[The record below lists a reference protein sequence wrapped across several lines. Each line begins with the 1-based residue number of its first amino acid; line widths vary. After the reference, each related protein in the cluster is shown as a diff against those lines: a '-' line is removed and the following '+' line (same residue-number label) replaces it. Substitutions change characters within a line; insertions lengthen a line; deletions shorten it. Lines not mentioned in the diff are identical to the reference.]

1 MLTLETEGHDHA
13 MRAPDEGHLILPKP
27 LLELHQGLLTH
38 LGVDVGQAN
47 LKRQCRERETFF

>member
-1 MLTLETEGHDHA
+1 MVIDHA
-13 MRAPDEGHLILPKP
+13 MRAPDEGHLVLPKP

-47 LKRQCRERETFF
+47 LKRQN